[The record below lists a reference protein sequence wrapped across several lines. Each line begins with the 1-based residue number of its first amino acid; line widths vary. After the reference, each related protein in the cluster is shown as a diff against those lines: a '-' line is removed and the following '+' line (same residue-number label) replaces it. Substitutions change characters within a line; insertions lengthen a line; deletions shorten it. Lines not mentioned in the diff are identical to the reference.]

1 MRKVMV
7 VFMAVFLCSLS
18 AWSQASLIVDLG
30 TKSVEDI
37 VFANA
42 ERYFENSG
50 MPLQVMPSGK
60 YGYMCES
67 PLLMAVVDVTPDNV
81 SNGVY
86 DVKEV
91 DFLCGLTFWYGI
103 ESKLEEAGYDFVKE
117 GNATLGNGDVVPQKT
132 YEKGSTVCLVQTI
145 DRNTKQIIFK
155 EKATPKPKSKSK
167 RRR

>member
-1 MRKVMV
+1 MVML
-7 VFMAVFLCSLS
+7 MTVFLCSLS
-18 AWSQASLIVDLG
+18 AWCQASLIVDLG

-37 VFANA
+37 AFANA

-86 DVKEV
+86 VVKEV

-103 ESKLEEAGYDFVKE
+103 ESKLEAAGYDFIKDDK
-117 GNATLGNGDVVPQKT
+117 ATHGNGDVVPEKI

-155 EKATPKPKSKSK
+155 EKAAPKPKSKAK

>member
-1 MRKVMV
+1 
-7 VFMAVFLCSLS
+7 MAVFLCSLS

-91 DFLCGLTFWYGI
+91 DFLCGLTFWYDI

-132 YEKGSTVCLVQTI
+132 YEKGSTICFIQNI
-145 DRNTKQIIFK
+145 DENIKQIIFK
-155 EKATPKPKSKSK
+155 E
-167 RRR
+167 

>member
-1 MRKVMV
+1 MT
-7 VFMAVFLCSLS
+7 VFLCSLS
-18 AWSQASLIVDLG
+18 AWCQASLIVDLG

-37 VFANA
+37 AFANA

-86 DVKEV
+86 VVKEV

-103 ESKLEEAGYDFVKE
+103 ESKLEAAGYDFIKDDK
-117 GNATLGNGDVVPQKT
+117 ATHGNGDVVPEKI

-155 EKATPKPKSKSK
+155 EKAAPKPKSKAK

>member
-1 MRKVMV
+1 MKRVIGMLV
-7 VFMAVFLCSLS
+7 TVIVCSLS
-18 AWSQASLIVDLG
+18 AWCQSSLIVDLG
-30 TKSVEDI
+30 TKSIDDI

-60 YGYMCES
+60 YGYISES
-67 PLLMAVVDVTPDNV
+67 PLLRAVVDVAPDDV

-86 DVKEV
+86 DVEEV

-132 YEKGSTVCLVQTI
+132 YERGSTVCLVQTI
-145 DRNTKQIIFK
+145 DRNTKQVIFK
-155 EKATPKPKSKSK
+155 KKTEPKPQSKSK
-167 RRR
+167 RRK

>member
-1 MRKVMV
+1 
-7 VFMAVFLCSLS
+7 MAVFLCSLS
-18 AWSQASLIVDLG
+18 AWCQASLIVDLG

-37 VFANA
+37 AFANA

-67 PLLMAVVDVTPDNV
+67 PLLMAIVDVTPDNV

-103 ESKLEEAGYDFVKE
+103 ESKLEAAGYDFVKE
-117 GNATLGNGDVVPQKT
+117 DKATLGNGDIVPQKI
-132 YEKGSTVCLVQTI
+132 YEKGSIVCLVQTI
-145 DRNTKQIIFK
+145 DRNTKQIVFK
-155 EKATPKPKSKSK
+155 EKEAPKPKGKSK
-167 RRR
+167 QRR

>member
-1 MRKVMV
+1 MKRVILMLT
-7 VFMAVFLCSLS
+7 AVIVCSLS
-18 AWSQASLIVDLG
+18 AWCQASLIVDLG

-42 ERYFENSG
+42 EQYFEDSG

-86 DVKEV
+86 VVKEV
-91 DFLCGLTFWYGI
+91 DFLCGLTFWYDI
-103 ESKLEEAGYDFVKE
+103 ESKLEVAGYDFVKE
-117 GNATLGNGDVVPQKT
+117 DKATLGNGDVVPERI
-132 YEKGSTVCLVQTI
+132 YEKGSIVCLVQTI
-145 DRNTKQIIFK
+145 DRNNKQIIFK
-155 EKATPKPKSKSK
+155 EKATRKPRNKSK

>member
-1 MRKVMV
+1 
-7 VFMAVFLCSLS
+7 MAVFLCSLS
-18 AWSQASLIVDLG
+18 AWCQASLIVDLG

-86 DVKEV
+86 VVNEV

-103 ESKLEEAGYDFVKE
+103 ESKLEAAGYDFVKG

-132 YEKGSTVCLVQTI
+132 NEKGSTICLVQTI
-145 DRNTKQIIFK
+145 DRNTKQMIFK
-155 EKATPKPKSKSK
+155 EKATTKPKCKSK

>member
-1 MRKVMV
+1 MVML
-7 VFMAVFLCSLS
+7 MTVFLCSLS
-18 AWSQASLIVDLG
+18 AWCQASLIVDLG

-37 VFANA
+37 AFANA

-86 DVKEV
+86 VVKEV

-103 ESKLEEAGYDFVKE
+103 ESKLEAAGYDFIKDDK
-117 GNATLGNGDVVPQKT
+117 ATLGNGDVVPEKI

-155 EKATPKPKSKSK
+155 EKAAPKPKSKAK